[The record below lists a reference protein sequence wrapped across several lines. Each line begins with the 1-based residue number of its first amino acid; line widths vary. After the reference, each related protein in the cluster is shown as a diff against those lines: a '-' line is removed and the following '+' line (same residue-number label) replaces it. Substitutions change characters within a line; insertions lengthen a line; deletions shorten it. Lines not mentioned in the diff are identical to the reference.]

1 MNTNNLN
8 FDSKCVH
15 SGIEK
20 NEYGAVVPPICQ
32 TSTFIFDSAEHG
44 AALFAGKEKGY
55 IYTRM
60 TNPTIE
66 AMENC
71 IAELESGYKALGCAS
86 GMAAVHLVFASM
98 LKSGDHVVCS
108 SIVYGPTTTLLKTV
122 MAKFGVES
130 TFVDTSDVRLIKNA
144 VRSNTTMIY
153 IETPANPT
161 LSITDIKAAAEI
173 AHANNAKLVVDNT
186 FLSPALQKPFEF
198 GADVILH
205 SMTKF
210 LNGHADVIAGIVI
223 VKDEETYK
231 HFKKVHNQIG
241 GVIDPF
247 NSFLVHR
254 GVKTLSLRMQRHCEN
269 AQIVAEFLEKH
280 PLIKWVKF
288 PGLASHPQYEIAKK
302 QQKGSGAVI
311 SFELKGGYEAGEK
324 MMNSVHLCKLAVSL
338 GGVETLIQHPASMTH
353 QSMGKE
359 ARMEAG
365 ITDGLVRISIGI
377 ENVQDI
383 IDCLESALKSTEVQS
398 VHPIEAK

>member
-1 MNTNNLN
+1 MKTNKLS

-32 TSTFIFDSAEHG
+32 TSTFIFDSAQHG
-44 AALFAGKEKGY
+44 ASLFAGKEKGY

-71 IAELESGYKALGCAS
+71 IAELEGGYKALGCAS
-86 GMAAVHLVFASM
+86 GMAAVHTVFASM

-108 SIVYGPTTTLLKTV
+108 SIVYGPTTTLLKTI
-122 MAKFGVES
+122 MADFGVET
-130 TFVDTSDVRLIKNA
+130 TFVDTSEVELIKMA
-144 VRSNTTMIY
+144 MKPNTKMVY

-161 LSITDIKAAAEI
+161 LSITDIQAAADI

-186 FLSPALQKPFEF
+186 FLSPALQRPFDF

-210 LNGHADVIAGIVI
+210 LNGHADVVAGIVI
-223 VKDEETYK
+223 VKDEPTYK
-231 HFKKVHNQIG
+231 HFRKVLNQTG

-254 GVKTLSLRMQRHCEN
+254 GVKTLSLRMQKHCEN
-269 AQIVAEFLEKH
+269 AQVIAEYLEKH

-288 PGLASHPQYEIAKK
+288 PGLPSHPQHEIAKK
-302 QQKGSGAVI
+302 QQTGFGGVI
-311 SFELKGGYEAGEK
+311 SFELKGGYEAGER
-324 MMNSVHLCKLAVSL
+324 MMNAVTLCKLAVSL
-338 GGVETLIQHPASMTH
+338 GGVESLVQHPASMTH
-353 QSMGKE
+353 ASMGKE

-365 ITDGLVRISIGI
+365 ITDGLVRLSVGI
-377 ENVQDI
+377 ENVGDI
-383 IDCLESALKSTEVQS
+383 IECLEGALQATESES
-398 VHPIEAK
+398 VNSLAVK